1 MPIKTITRNRLVRY
15 LDEYLKIDKIPDD
28 SVNGLQV
35 EGGTR
40 ITKIAFAVDACAQT
54 INAAVRAR
62 ADMLIVHHGLFWS
75 RGERIV
81 GVMRKRIAA
90 LVKHNISL
98 YAAHLPLDC
107 HEEVGNNVELAR
119 LLDLRITSKFAL
131 YKGLDIGVIA
141 EAPNPLPRKRVVSCI
156 EEKLDTTATVLSFG
170 PATIKRAGIVSG
182 GADFAVGDAIKRGCD
197 TFITGETSHVAFHF
211 AKEGKINIIYAG
223 HYASETVGLKALG
236 SHLNEKFNT
245 TCTFITAPTGF

>member
-1 MPIKTITRNRLVRY
+1 MKSITRTRLVRY
-15 LDEYLKIDKIPDD
+15 LDEYLSIDKIPDD
-28 SVNGLQV
+28 SLNGLQV
-35 EGGTR
+35 EGR
-40 ITKIAFAVDACAQT
+40 ARVAKVAFAVDACAQS

-62 ADMLIVHHGLFWS
+62 ADMLVVHHGLFWG

-81 GVMRKRIAA
+81 GVMRNRITG
-90 LVKHNISL
+90 LVKNNISL

-119 LLDLRITSKFAL
+119 LLNLRITSKFAL
-131 YKGLDIGVIA
+131 YKGIDIGVIA
-141 EAPNPLPRKRVVSCI
+141 EASRPLPRKRVVDSI
-156 EEKLDTTATVLSFG
+156 EKMLDATASVLSFG
-170 PATIKRAGIVSG
+170 PSAVKRAGIVSG
-182 GADFAVGDAIKRGCD
+182 GADFAIGEALKRGCD

-236 SHLNEKFNT
+236 MHLSDKFEIT
-245 TCTFITAPTGF
+245 STFLAAPTGF